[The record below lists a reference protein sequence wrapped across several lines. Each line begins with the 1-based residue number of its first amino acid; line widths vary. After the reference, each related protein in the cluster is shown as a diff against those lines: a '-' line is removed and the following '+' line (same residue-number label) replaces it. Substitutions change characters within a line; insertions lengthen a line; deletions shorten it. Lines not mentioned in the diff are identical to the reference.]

1 MKFVIR
7 TLIIP
12 ATLFSQCAF
21 AADAGFPW
29 LDELRAGATASTGGR
44 LSTNA
49 EVQALLAPLPAIAT
63 YNSNWAW
70 LLSPRPLIGASISLQ
85 GKTSQAYAGLAWTL
99 PISGPFFVELSAGGL
114 VHDQNLNQVYNDRPY
129 PLSSR
134 FLFRESIAIGYEL
147 NANWRIMAFADHG
160 SNGNLGYRNIG
171 LNHFGVL
178 LGNKFGPSTR
188 KPLAD
193 SAPSLS
199 TFSWAGPYVGF
210 GVAFARSGFHF
221 KSPTPKSTVA
231 GNSVNLAGQVG
242 YNWVF
247 GSAVLGG
254 ELDYAVQDLDAGRN
268 YIASDVALSASS
280 MWLATARGRI
290 GTDVEIPFVSK
301 RSLIYATGGVAF
313 SRIANNFCPNAS
325 VQCYTGTI
333 HDISGGWSTQATV
346 RSGWTAG
353 AGVELPVAPTVTVKF
368 EYLYVDFG
376 TVSFNNGVFSNE
388 VGFNEHI
395 LRTGMN
401 FKFN

>member
-1 MKFVIR
+1 M
-7 TLIIP
+7 
-12 ATLFSQCAF
+12 
-21 AADAGFPW
+21 
-29 LDELRAGATASTGGR
+29 LRCRRCSRLCLLLPPITQIGR
-44 LSTNA
+44 RYFT
-49 EVQALLAPLPAIAT
+49 
-63 YNSNWAW
+63 
-70 LLSPRPLIGASISLQ
+70 PRPLIGASISLP

-134 FLFRESIAIGYEL
+134 FLLRESIAIGYEL

-188 KPLAD
+188 KPLIAD
-193 SAPSLS
+193 FAPSLS

-210 GVAFARSGFHF
+210 GVAFARSGSHF
-221 KSPTPKSTVA
+221 KSPTPESTVA

-313 SRIANNFCPNAS
+313 SRSQITSARMPRCNATREPSMISAAAGQLRQQYEAVGRQVPASNCPW
-325 VQCYTGTI
+325 
-333 HDISGGWSTQATV
+333 HP
-346 RSGWTAG
+346 R
-353 AGVELPVAPTVTVKF
+353 
-368 EYLYVDFG
+368 
-376 TVSFNNGVFSNE
+376 
-388 VGFNEHI
+388 
-395 LRTGMN
+395 
-401 FKFN
+401 